1 MKFTQ
6 GIKNC
11 VKSGATD
18 IVISPILL
26 LAANHVKKDIPLEI
40 DKARAIY
47 PHLNITIGQP
57 LGIHD
62 KLIETIYKR
71 IIEQKLEI
79 LPEAEVLLIGRG
91 SSDVA
96 VVQSMKEIA
105 NLLKKR
111 FGFRAVNTC
120 FLYGAGPSFEET
132 IQYIKQYDTKQTF
145 IVPYLLFSGLL
156 RNGIQKKIQEL
167 ELDSASIVLCDSV
180 GYDKNVR
187 DVLIERVH
195 EVI

>member
-1 MKFTQ
+1 M
-6 GIKNC
+6 
-11 VKSGATD
+11 
-18 IVISPILL
+18 
-26 LAANHVKKDIPLEI
+26 
-40 DKARAIY
+40 
-47 PHLNITIGQP
+47 
-57 LGIHD
+57 
-62 KLIETIYKR
+62 
-71 IIEQKLEI
+71 
-79 LPEAEVLLIGRG
+79 PEAEVLLIGRG

-156 RNGIQKKIQEL
+156 RNGIQKKIHEL